1 MEKTLKTLNVTMN
14 KNSDAKMMMMALVN
28 HSLATKM
35 GCSDIVTE
43 IMDDTHVKLS
53 DEETIFVAKRIIAAV
68 NKYHDSKVS
77 CNSKEQRYEKLMSLV
92 TSEVGKE
99 TDLIR
104 MIYSDVSERYD
115 VSELSTSEVAEV
127 SCWLAVKS
135 ILWVLP
141 ATESLVA
148 AQTYK
153 KQRRTDTV
161 VKPEDVEVIEK
172 TSTSDSNDDT
182 EELLLPTTT
191 VQVLKDTEDISEMI
205 ECLIGVL
212 TSEDRADI
220 YHQIMSE
227 VEIDFAQSDWEEGHT
242 RLSSAI
248 GKYEGLYKKSM
259 SVSERYEC
267 LVEQIVSEISQM
279 SALSDI
285 SSDVAEIYD
294 VSKITIGDF
303 TVLLCWLVVA
313 NLISNP
319 APVVVEEE
327 VEEVF
332 EPVKQVKNQTPKPVK
347 QVKNQTPKPVKR
359 HPETRSGLLIF
370 QARDLRRAV
379 AAGDYSASTM
389 YSIFG

>member
-1 MEKTLKTLNVTMN
+1 MEKTLRTLNVTMN
-14 KNSDAKMMMMALVN
+14 KNGDAKMMMMALVN
-28 HSLATKM
+28 HSLATRM

-53 DEETIFVAKRIIAAV
+53 DEETIFIAKRIIAAV

-99 TDLIR
+99 TDLMR
-104 MIYSDVSERYD
+104 MIHSDISERYD
-115 VSELSTSEVAEV
+115 VSELPTSEVAEV
-127 SCWLAVKS
+127 CCWLAVKS

-153 KQRRTDTV
+153 KQRHKKDTDEV
-161 VKPEDVEVIEK
+161 NPEDVEVIEK
-172 TSTSDSNDDT
+172 TSTSDSKNNNDT

-205 ECLIGVL
+205 ECLINVL
-212 TSEDRADI
+212 ISEDRDDL
-220 YHQIMSE
+220 YHEIMSE

-259 SVSERYEC
+259 SMAERYEC
-267 LVEQIVSEISQM
+267 LVEQIVAEISQM

-347 QVKNQTPKPVKR
+347 R